1 MDDDPAFRALAKRMV
16 VGSGLSVVA
25 EADTAA
31 AAITAADELRPDA
44 VLVDV
49 GLPDRDGIDV
59 ACDLH
64 ARDWR
69 PRVVLISSDPDVA
82 VLVRE
87 RCDADGLAHTLP
99 FVPKAELPNA
109 PLRRLLSDG

>member
-1 MDDDPAFRALAKRMV
+1 MDDDPEFRALAKRMV

-49 GLPDRDGIDV
+49 GLPDGDGIDV